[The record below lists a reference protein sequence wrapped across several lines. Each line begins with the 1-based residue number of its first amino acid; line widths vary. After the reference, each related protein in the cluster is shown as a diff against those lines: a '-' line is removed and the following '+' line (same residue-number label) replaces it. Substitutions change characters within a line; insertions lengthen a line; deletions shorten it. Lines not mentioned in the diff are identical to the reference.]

1 MCRESLGVIFESP
14 PKEMTA
20 FPAFAFWQGGCSVIV
35 AVLRVPYGPIRGT
48 FGCPGEEAGSLHD
61 TSSSF
66 TPPTHILLASFFP
79 STCWYRFANLST
91 KTFNETS
98 CLLLAYGIA
107 ILF

>member
-14 PKEMTA
+14 PKEVTA

-35 AVLRVPYGPIRGT
+35 AVLRVRYGQIRGP
-48 FGCPGEEAGSLHD
+48 FSCPGGEDGFFHD

-66 TPPTHILLASFFP
+66 TPPTCILVVSFFP
-79 STCWYRFANLST
+79 STCWDRFANLST
-91 KTFNETS
+91 KTFNEIS

-107 ILF
+107 VLF